1 MIAAAADVVNCSFDV
16 EKEAIKW
23 ERERERVL
31 TAFKLIRKGAKEAW
45 RANTKVLA

>member
-23 ERERERVL
+23 ERERERGRE
-31 TAFKLIRKGAKEAW
+31 F
-45 RANTKVLA
+45 